1 MRKGNQKRALM
12 LLALAMVSLAG
23 ASYTPVV
30 QVVPGPGLPPQVH
43 CRGSNNNLDLVR
55 FQDRLFLAFRTAPTH
70 FASSQ
75 TRLYIVSTV
84 DQKNWDY
91 ETEVFMGYDMREPRF
106 LVLGDKL
113 MFYYFEAGKN
123 PFSFT
128 PQHIYALERQ
138 GPAAWTEP
146 TPVFEPKCV
155 LWRAKVR
162 NDTAYAT
169 VYCGENEYSGGNA
182 SIKIYFL
189 TTTDGY
195 HFKPV
200 NPAKP
205 VVATGGSETAFEFD
219 AQGNLYT
226 VIRNEAGD
234 GKTWGSKICKAEPA
248 NLSEWNCATTP
259 FKYDSPLMFRHGDEI
274 YLIARRNLDGE
285 YDKGNRWLPN
295 SMESLYYLAR
305 YWWTKKR
312 TALYQLDQGNLS
324 LAPILDFPS
333 KGDTAFPGLVPLDE
347 HRYLL
352 YNYSSPPEGKDRVWM
367 SGQLTG
373 TQIYSTILSFE

>member
-1 MRKGNQKRALM
+1 MKKSRVGAMGLAAAALS
-12 LLALAMVSLAG
+12 LLAGV
-23 ASYTPVV
+23 SYTPVV

-70 FASSQ
+70 FASSK
-75 TRLYIVSTV
+75 TRLYILSSQ

-91 ETEVFMGYDMREPRF
+91 ETEVFMGFDMREPRF

-128 PQHIYALERQ
+128 PQHIYALERK
-138 GPAAWTEP
+138 GPAEWTDP
-146 TPVFEPKCV
+146 VPVFQDQCV

-162 NDTAYAT
+162 NGRAYAT
-169 VYCGENEYSGGNA
+169 VYCGEGIYSGGNETIA
-182 SIKIYFL
+182 IYFL
-189 TTTDGY
+189 TTADGF
-195 HFKPV
+195 HFEPV
-200 NPAKP
+200 NPERP

-226 VIRNEAGD
+226 AIRNESGD
-234 GKTWGSKICKAEPA
+234 GKTWGSKVCKASA
-248 NLSEWNCATTP
+248 ADLTDWQCAVTP
-259 FKYDSPLMFRHGDEI
+259 FKYDSPLMFRRGDEI
-274 YLIARRNLDGE
+274 YLIARRNIDGE
-285 YDKGNRWLPN
+285 YDKGDRWLPN
-295 SMESLYYLAR
+295 SIEGLYYLAR
-305 YWWTKKR
+305 YWWTRKR
-312 TALYQLDQGNLS
+312 TALYQLDQENLRFN
-324 LAPILDFPS
+324 PVLDFPS
-333 KGDTAFPGLVPLDE
+333 QGDTAFPALVPLDDN
-347 HRYLL
+347 RYLL

-373 TQIYSTILSFE
+373 TRIYSTILTFE